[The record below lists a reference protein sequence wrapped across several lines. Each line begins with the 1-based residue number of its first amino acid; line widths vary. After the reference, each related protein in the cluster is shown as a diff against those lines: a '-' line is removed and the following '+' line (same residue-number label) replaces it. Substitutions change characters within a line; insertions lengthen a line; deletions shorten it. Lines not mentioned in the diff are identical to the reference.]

1 MTAIDA
7 GRERDITA
15 HPPGLDARRFK
26 DRSFII
32 WGVLATVIGLG
43 TLLTLVLELM
53 HDAHLWPFAP
63 WGQSVLSPRFFLSFP
78 SSDPAEAGILS
89 AWVGSILVIV
99 TTAVISIPIG
109 ILAGV
114 YLEEYA
120 PKNPVTSAI
129 EIAVN
134 NLAGVPSILFG
145 LMALGIFVQV
155 LGNAG
160 RYPDFLPEGFRNA
173 SADLFGQSILTAGIT
188 LGLLIL
194 PVIIVATREAV
205 RGVPQEIRHAA
216 LAVGATKWQTTQ
228 HHVLPYALPGVVTGV
243 IIGISRALGE
253 TAPLIMIGGLTFVAF
268 LPITR
273 PGDATFETIGVLD
286 EYGAPLNSA
295 ATERVRI
302 ESDGIVV
309 LPDFTERPV
318 QAGQV
323 LDLPHGT
330 TIQTTASWGD
340 AIASWSPS
348 NWLGQE
354 FTVMPIQMFN
364 WTSRPQAEFLELA
377 AAAGIVL
384 LAITLLMNGAAI
396 YLRYRLRKSIKW

>member
-1 MTAIDA
+1 MTAIEA
-7 GRERDITA
+7 ERSRDITA
-15 HPPGLDARRFK
+15 HPPGLGMRRFK
-26 DRSFII
+26 DSAFIV
-32 WGVLATVIGLG
+32 WGIVATIIGLG
-43 TLLTLVLELM
+43 TLVTLVADLYMDGGQRLTL
-53 HDAHLWPFAP
+53 A
-63 WGQSVLSPRFFLSFP
+63 FFSSFP
-78 SSDPAEAGILS
+78 SSDPAVAGILS
-89 AWVGSILVIV
+89 AWVGSLLVIT
-99 TTAVISIPIG
+99 TTALFAIPIG

-120 PKNPVTSAI
+120 PKNPITSAI

-145 LMALGIFVQV
+145 LMAVGIFVQF
-155 LGNAG
+155 LGNPN
-160 RYPDFLPEGFRNA
+160 RWFSFLPEGFRNA
-173 SADLFGQSILTAGIT
+173 AAELFGQSILTAGIT
-188 LGLLIL
+188 LSLLIL

-205 RGVPQEIRHAA
+205 RSVPQEMRQGA

-286 EYGAPLNSA
+286 EYGAAVDPM
-295 ATERVRI
+295 ATERVTI
-302 ESDGIVV
+302 AHDGVVV
-309 LPDFTERPV
+309 LPDFTEQQV
-318 QAGQV
+318 TAGQV
-323 LDLPHGT
+323 LDLPHGST
-330 TIQTTASWGD
+330 MQSVATMGD
-340 AIASWSPS
+340 AVASWSPTH
-348 NWLGQE
+348 WLGSE

-364 WTSRPQAEFLELA
+364 WTSRPQAEFLEIA
-377 AAAGIVL
+377 AAAGLVL
-384 LAITLLMNGAAI
+384 LAITLLMNGTAI

>member
-1 MTAIDA
+1 MTAMDV
-7 GRERDITA
+7 ETVRDITA
-15 HPPGLDARRFK
+15 HPPGLGARKFK
-26 DRSFII
+26 DSAFII
-32 WGVLATVIGLG
+32 WGVVATIIGLG
-43 TLLTLVLELM
+43 TLVALVSELLHDGGHRLT
-53 HDAHLWPFAP
+53 AA
-63 WGQSVLSPRFFLSFP
+63 FFLSFP
-78 SSDPAEAGILS
+78 SSDPAAAGILS
-89 AWVGSILVIV
+89 AWVGSLLVII
-99 TTAVISIPIG
+99 TTALFAIPIG
-109 ILAGV
+109 ILAGI

-120 PKNPVTSAI
+120 PKNHVTSSI

-145 LMALGIFVQV
+145 LMAVGIFVQF
-155 LGNAG
+155 LGN
-160 RYPDFLPEGFRNA
+160 PDRWFGFLPEGFRNA
-173 SADLFGQSILTAGIT
+173 AADLFGQSILTAGIT
-188 LGLLIL
+188 LSLLIL
-194 PVIIVATREAV
+194 PVVIVATREAV

-273 PGDATFETIGVLD
+273 PGDAMFETIGVLD
-286 EYGAPLNSA
+286 EYGAPVNPE

-302 ESDGIVV
+302 AHDGVVV
-309 LPDFTERPV
+309 LPDFTEREV

-330 TIQTTASWGD
+330 TIQSTADWGD

-354 FTVMPIQMFN
+354 FTVLPIQMFN
-364 WTSRPQAEFLELA
+364 WTSRPQAEFLEIA
-377 AAAGIVL
+377 AAAGVVL
-384 LAITLLMNGAAI
+384 LFITLLMNGAAI
-396 YLRYRLRKSIKW
+396 WLRYRLRKQIKW

>member
-1 MTAIDA
+1 MTAVDVERA
-7 GRERDITA
+7 RDITA
-15 HPPGLDARRFK
+15 HPPGLATRRLK
-26 DRSFII
+26 DRSFIL
-32 WGVLATVIGLG
+32 WGILATVIGLG
-43 TLLTLVLELM
+43 TLVALVWDLALDGGHRLT
-53 HDAHLWPFAP
+53 P
-63 WGQSVLSPRFFLSFP
+63 QFFLSFP
-78 SSDPAEAGILS
+78 SSDPAAAGILS

-99 TTAVISIPIG
+99 TTAIIAIPVG
-109 ILAGV
+109 MLAGV

-120 PKNPVTSAI
+120 PKNPLTSAI

-155 LGNAG
+155 LGNPI
-160 RYPDFLPEGFRNA
+160 RYPDWFPEGLRNA

-188 LGLLIL
+188 LSLLIL

-205 RGVPQEIRHAA
+205 RSVPQEMRQGA

-286 EYGAPLNSA
+286 EYGSPLNPD

-302 ESDGIVV
+302 DHDGVVV
-309 LPDFTERPV
+309 LPDFTEMPV
-318 QAGQV
+318 AAGQTYT
-323 LDLPHGT
+323 LPHGATVQSVAT
-330 TIQTTASWGD
+330 TGD
-340 AIASWSPS
+340 AIASWAP
-348 NWLGQE
+348 NHWLGQE

-377 AAAGIVL
+377 AAAGLVL
-384 LAITLLMNGAAI
+384 LVITLLMNGTAI
-396 YLRYRLRKSIKW
+396 WLRYRLRKSIKW

>member
-7 GRERDITA
+7 QEVRDISA
-15 HPPGLDARRFK
+15 IPPGLAARKFK
-26 DRSFII
+26 DSAFII
-32 WGVLATVIGLG
+32 WGIVATIIGLG
-43 TLLTLVLELM
+43 TLVTLVGDLANDGGHRLTM
-53 HDAHLWPFAP
+53 A
-63 WGQSVLSPRFFLSFP
+63 FFSSFP
-78 SSDPAEAGILS
+78 SSEPAQAGILS
-89 AWVGSILVIV
+89 AWVGSLLVIF
-99 TTAVISIPIG
+99 TTALFAIPIG
-109 ILAGV
+109 ILAGI

-145 LMALGIFVQV
+145 LMAVGIFVQF
-155 LGNAG
+155 LGNPNRWFG
-160 RYPDFLPEGFRNA
+160 FLPQGFREA
-173 SADLFGQSILTAGIT
+173 GADLFGQSILTAGIT
-188 LGLLIL
+188 LSLLIL

-216 LAVGATKWQTTQ
+216 LAVGATKWQSTQ

-286 EYGAPLNSA
+286 EYGAAVDPA
-295 ATERVRI
+295 ATETVRI
-302 ESDGIVV
+302 AHDGVVV
-309 LPDFTERPV
+309 LPDFTELPV
-318 QAGQV
+318 QAGETV
-323 LDLPHGT
+323 DLPHGST
-330 TIQTTASWGD
+330 VQSVATLGD
-340 AIASWSPS
+340 SIGSMNPAH
-348 NWLGQE
+348 WLGQE

-364 WTSRPQAEFLELA
+364 WTSRPQAEFLEIA

-384 LAITLLMNGAAI
+384 LFITLLMNGTAI

>member
-1 MTAIDA
+1 MTAVDVQQT
-7 GRERDITA
+7 RDISA
-15 HPPGLDARRFK
+15 HPPGLAARKFK
-26 DRSFII
+26 DGAFII
-32 WGVLATVIGLG
+32 WGIVATIIGLG
-43 TLLTLVLELM
+43 TLVTLVTDLVNDGGHRLT
-53 HDAHLWPFAP
+53 AA
-63 WGQSVLSPRFFLSFP
+63 FFMSFP
-78 SSDPAEAGILS
+78 SSEPAQAGILS
-89 AWVGSILVIV
+89 AWVGSLLVIF
-99 TTAVISIPIG
+99 TTALFAIPIG
-109 ILAGV
+109 ILAGI

-120 PKNPVTSAI
+120 PKNPITSSI

-145 LMALGIFVQV
+145 LMAVGIFVQF
-155 LGNAG
+155 LGNPN
-160 RYPDFLPEGFRNA
+160 RWFSFLPEGFRNGA
-173 SADLFGQSILTAGIT
+173 ADLFGQSILTAGIT
-188 LGLLIL
+188 LSLLIL

-216 LAVGATKWQTTQ
+216 LAVGATKWQSTQ

-286 EYGAPLNSA
+286 EYGAAVDPS
-295 ATERVRI
+295 ATERVTI
-302 ESDGIVV
+302 HHDGVVV
-309 LPDFTERPV
+309 LPDFTEQQV
-318 QAGQV
+318 QAGQT
-323 LDLPHGT
+323 LDLPHGS
-330 TIQTTASWGD
+330 TIQSVADLGD
-340 AIASWSPS
+340 AAASLNPGH
-348 NWLGQE
+348 WLGQE

-364 WTSRPQAEFLELA
+364 WTSRPQAEFLEIA

-384 LAITLLMNGAAI
+384 LFITLLMNGTAI

>member
-7 GRERDITA
+7 QQVRDITA
-15 HPPGLDARRFK
+15 HPPGLAARKFK
-26 DRSFII
+26 DSAFII
-32 WGVLATVIGLG
+32 WGIVATIIGLG
-43 TLLTLVLELM
+43 TLVTLVTDLFTDGGHRLTM
-53 HDAHLWPFAP
+53 A
-63 WGQSVLSPRFFLSFP
+63 FFSSFP
-78 SSDPAEAGILS
+78 SSEPAQAGILS
-89 AWVGSILVIV
+89 AWVGSLLVIF
-99 TTAVISIPIG
+99 TTALFAIPIG
-109 ILAGV
+109 ILAGI

-145 LMALGIFVQV
+145 LMAVGIFVQF
-155 LGNAG
+155 LGNPNRWFG
-160 RYPDFLPEGFRNA
+160 FLPQGFREA
-173 SADLFGQSILTAGIT
+173 GADLFGQSILTAGIT
-188 LGLLIL
+188 LSLLIL

-216 LAVGATKWQTTQ
+216 LAVGATKWQSTQ

-286 EYGAPLNSA
+286 EYGAAVDPA
-295 ATERVRI
+295 ATETVRI
-302 ESDGIVV
+302 AHDGVVV
-309 LPDFTERPV
+309 LPDFTELPV
-318 QAGQV
+318 QAGETV
-323 LDLPHGT
+323 DLPHGST
-330 TIQTTASWGD
+330 VQSVATLGD
-340 AIASWSPS
+340 SIGSMNPAH
-348 NWLGQE
+348 WLGQE

-364 WTSRPQAEFLELA
+364 WTSRPQAEFLEIA

-384 LAITLLMNGAAI
+384 LAITLLMNGTAI